1 MATICL
7 TPEQEQETVVR
18 ILCDDLISM
27 ALLAE
32 KDAAI
37 DEDIR
42 TIWNALEYYMNEK
55 DRLRLL
61 ETWPQIESSLY

>member
-1 MATICL
+1 MATIAL
-7 TPEQEQETVVR
+7 TPDQQIEVVKR
-18 ILCDDLISM
+18 VIADDLIELS
-27 ALLAE
+27 LLPE

-37 DEDIR
+37 NNDIR
-42 TIWNALEYYMNEK
+42 KLWSALEYYMNEK